1 MSLKRR
7 IRPLAGFAAVLTLLA
22 LMVADTIHPEIALT
36 LENKVLLVSMIS
48 VLLGVDIA
56 LDQLPI
62 TIGQAP
68 TQNQNQNQNEEGNG
82 GEGDD

>member
-48 VLLGVDIA
+48 ALLGVDIA

-62 TIGQAP
+62 TMGQAP
-68 TQNQNQNQNEEGNG
+68 TQNQNQNEEGNG

>member
-22 LMVADTIHPEIALT
+22 LMVADTIHPEISLT
-36 LENKVLLVSMIS
+36 LENKVLLVGMIS
-48 VLLGVDIA
+48 ALLGVDIA

-62 TIGQAP
+62 TTGQAP
-68 TQNQNQNQNEEGNG
+68 TQNQNQNEEGNG

>member
-22 LMVADTIHPEIALT
+22 LMVADTIHPEITLT
-36 LENKVLLVSMIS
+36 LENKVLLVSLIS
-48 VLLGVDIA
+48 ALLGVDIA

-62 TIGQAP
+62 TIGQ
-68 TQNQNQNQNEEGNG
+68 TQTNQRQNEERNG
-82 GEGDD
+82 GDGDD

>member
-22 LMVADTIHPEIALT
+22 LMVADTIHPEITLT
-36 LENKVLLVSMIS
+36 LGNKVLLVSMIS
-48 VLLGVDIA
+48 ALLGVDIA
-56 LDQLPI
+56 LHQLPI
-62 TIGQAP
+62 TTGQAP
-68 TQNQNQNQNEEGNG
+68 TQNQNQNEEGNG